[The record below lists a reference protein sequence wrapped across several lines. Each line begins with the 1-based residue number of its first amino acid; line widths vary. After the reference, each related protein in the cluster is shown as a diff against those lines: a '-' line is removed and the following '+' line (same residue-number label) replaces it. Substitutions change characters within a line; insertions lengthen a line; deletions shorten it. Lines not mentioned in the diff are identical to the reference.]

1 MLLSKEE
8 LKLQKKGIENLS
20 KEELKQWIEPCKK
33 NENDVKYNKVR
44 RSWVKSR
51 KQAEEQLEKN
61 T

>member
-20 KEELKQWIEPCKK
+20 QEELKQWIELCRR